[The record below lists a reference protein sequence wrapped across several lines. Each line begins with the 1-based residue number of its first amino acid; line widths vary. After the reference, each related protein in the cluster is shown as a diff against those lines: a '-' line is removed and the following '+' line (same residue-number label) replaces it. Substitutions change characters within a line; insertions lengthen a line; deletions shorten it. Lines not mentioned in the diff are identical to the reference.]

1 MAIEEGEDTRRYLVV
16 VNDEDQHSI
25 WPEQKAL
32 PVGWRAAGMS
42 GTKSECLSWIEGAW
56 KDMTPAS
63 LRARQ
68 GR

>member
-1 MAIEEGEDTRRYLVV
+1 MAVEEGEDTRRYLAV
-16 VNDEDQHSI
+16 VNDEGEYSI

-32 PVGWRAAGMS
+32 PVGWRATGTG
-42 GTKSECLSWIEGAW
+42 GTKAECLSWIGNAW